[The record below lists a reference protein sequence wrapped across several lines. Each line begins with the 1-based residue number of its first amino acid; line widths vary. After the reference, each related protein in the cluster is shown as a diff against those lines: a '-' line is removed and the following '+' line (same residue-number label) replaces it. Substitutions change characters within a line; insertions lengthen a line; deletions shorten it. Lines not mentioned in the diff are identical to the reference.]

1 MEILNN
7 YAEIPTMGINQG
19 FLVIKEE
26 KIISYIALAPSIE
39 VDYRNILP
47 MSDEMGM
54 TKIIHQN
61 VAINIFKM

>member
-1 MEILNN
+1 
-7 YAEIPTMGINQG
+7 MGINQG

-26 KIISYIALAPSIE
+26 KIISYIAFAPSIE
-39 VDYRNILP
+39 ADYRSILP

>member
-26 KIISYIALAPSIE
+26 KIINYIALAPSIE
-39 VDYRNILP
+39 ADCQSVLS
-47 MSDEMGM
+47 MSDESGM
-54 TKIIHQN
+54 TEIIHQN
-61 VAINIFKM
+61 VAINIF